1 MSTAWLRRT
10 NRGRVV
16 YDRKPHA
23 WGVTDIVRIARSSDV
38 VFFNIP
44 LLDWEIFQK
53 EFQLWF
59 GAQASE
65 FVGFGGGVFAGGGAT
80 RSWEAITQEEVN
92 ASIDR
97 GVIVII
103 RGEA

>member
-1 MSTAWLRRT
+1 MRTDWLHRT

-16 YDRKPHA
+16 YQRKPHV
-23 WGVTDIVRIARSSDV
+23 WKVTDVIRIARQSDV

-44 LLDWEIFQK
+44 LLDWETFQK
-53 EFQLWF
+53 KFQLWF

-65 FVGFGGGVFAGGGAT
+65 FAGFGGGVFAGGGAT
-80 RSWEAITQEEVN
+80 RSWVALTQEEVN

-97 GVIVII
+97 GVIVLI
-103 RGEA
+103 RGEE